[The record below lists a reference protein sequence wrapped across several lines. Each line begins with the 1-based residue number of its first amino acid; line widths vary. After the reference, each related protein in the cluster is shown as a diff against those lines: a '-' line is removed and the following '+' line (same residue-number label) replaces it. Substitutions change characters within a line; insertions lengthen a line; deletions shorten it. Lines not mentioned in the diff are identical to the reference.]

1 MPIVTIDLIEG
12 RTVDQKREM
21 AKQITET
28 IKNVTRIP
36 EDLVEVIFR
45 DIKKENYSKGG
56 KLFIDNK

>member
-1 MPIVTIDLIEG
+1 MPIVTIELIEG

-28 IKNVTRIP
+28 IKNVTNIS
-36 EDLVEVIFR
+36 EDSVEVIFH